1 MLFLVMGCSNVYE
14 ERKII
19 SYEEVNE
26 IIKNYEE
33 LENVYIIDV
42 REESEFNEGHLINAI
57 NIPLY
62 ELEARVESRIKDK
75 NTIIIAYCSAGIRSK
90 KAVKILKK
98 LKYSNVFNIKE
109 GV

>member
-1 MLFLVMGCSNVYE
+1 MKVIDVIKKI
-14 ERKII
+14 RKRYSEDITI
-19 SYEEVNE
+19 NE
-26 IIKNYEE
+26 AKMILKKN
-33 LENVYIIDV
+33 ENVVLLDV
-42 REESEFNEGHLINAI
+42 RSSQEFNEGHLINAI

-62 ELEARVESRIKDK
+62 ELENRVENRIKDK

>member
-1 MLFLVMGCSNVYE
+1 MKV
-14 ERKII
+14 
-19 SYEEVNE
+19 
-26 IIKNYEE
+26 
-33 LENVYIIDV
+33 IDV
-42 REESEFNEGHLINAI
+42 IKKIRKRYSEDITINESKMIINKNDNVVLLDVRSSQEFNEGHLINAI

-75 NTIIIAYCSAGIRSK
+75 STIIIAYCSAGIRSK

>member
-1 MLFLVMGCSNVYE
+1 M
-14 ERKII
+14 KII
-19 SYEEVNE
+19 E
-26 IIKNYEE
+26 IIKRIKKRYSEDISLKEAKNIINNN
-33 LENVYIIDV
+33 ENIVLLDV
-42 REESEFNEGHLINAI
+42 RSSQEFNEGHLRNAI

-62 ELEARVESRIKDK
+62 DLEERVESRIKNK

-98 LKYSNVFNIKE
+98 LNYCNVFNLKE

>member
-1 MLFLVMGCSNVYE
+1 MKL
-14 ERKII
+14 
-19 SYEEVNE
+19 
-26 IIKNYEE
+26 
-33 LENVYIIDV
+33 IDV
-42 REESEFNEGHLINAI
+42 IKKIRKRYSEDITINESKMIINKNDNVVLLDVRSSQEFNEGHLINAI